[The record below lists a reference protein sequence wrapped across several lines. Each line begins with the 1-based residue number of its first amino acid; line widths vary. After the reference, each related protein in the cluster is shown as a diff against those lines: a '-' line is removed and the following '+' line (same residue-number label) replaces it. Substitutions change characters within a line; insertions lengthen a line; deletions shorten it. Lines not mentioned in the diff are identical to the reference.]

1 MTKSKRLLAA
11 ILAGL
16 MSVTALTACKSGDT
30 SSSGASKGGDSD
42 NTSDGGKVLNI
53 YCWNDEFKRRVTS
66 YAQDVIDEFT
76 NAGGTVNWIETPNA
90 ENAYQNRLDGD
101 LMNQEY
107 INDDEKIDIFL
118 VEADYALKY
127 VNKGITADVKDLG
140 LTDDDLSQMYQYTKD
155 IMTDTNGKLKG
166 VSWQATPG
174 LYAYRRTHAKTLWG
188 TDEPTEVQTKIDTW
202 EKFEAEA
209 ALAADKGIKM
219 LSGYDDA
226 YRAFSNNASKPW
238 VDSNKNV
245 VIDEALEA
253 WITQT
258 KTFTEKGYNN
268 KTSLWSDPWAAD
280 QGPNG
285 KVLGFF
291 YSTWGI
297 DFTLSGNSLANP
309 LKDKDGNDTGAKAEV
324 GNGAYGDWATTYGP
338 ASYYW
343 GGTWICAYSKTDNK
357 EVIAKLMKK
366 LCVDGETMKKITTTE
381 QDYTNNIAAMKEIA
395 NSDFKSDFLGG
406 QNHIALFAT
415 VAEKI
420 KMDNTTAYDQ
430 GLNESFQGAM
440 KAYFDETLKD
450 DKTKTT
456 KEDALK
462 EFYKNAKAK
471 YPDLVVPQ

>member
-16 MSVTALTACKSGDT
+16 MSVTALTACKPGDTSSGTSKKDSSASGDT
-30 SSSGASKGGDSD
+30 SKTGD
-42 NTSDGGKVLNI
+42 TDGEQGKVLNI
-53 YCWNDEFKRRVTS
+53 YCWNDEFKRRVTA

-76 NAGGTVNWIETPNA
+76 GAGGTVNWIETPNA

-107 INDDEKIDIFL
+107 VDANEKIDIFL

-155 IMTDTNGKLKG
+155 IMTDDNGKLKG

-188 TDEPTEVQTKIDTW
+188 TDVPEEVQTKIDTW
-202 EKFEAEA
+202 DKFEAEA

-226 YRAFSNNASKPW
+226 YRAFSNNASAPW
-238 VDSNKNV
+238 VDANKNV
-245 VIDEALEA
+245 VIDAALEA

-297 DFTLSGNSLANP
+297 DFTLAGNSLADP
-309 LKDKDGNDTGAKAEV
+309 DGPKDST
-324 GNGAYGDWATTYGP
+324 NGAYGDWATTYGP

-357 EVIAKLMKK
+357 DVIAKLMKK

-395 NSDFKSDFLGG
+395 ESDFKSDFLGG

-440 KAYFDETLKD
+440 KAYFDETKKD
-450 DKTKTT
+450 DGSVTT

-471 YPDLVVPQ
+471 YPDLVVPE